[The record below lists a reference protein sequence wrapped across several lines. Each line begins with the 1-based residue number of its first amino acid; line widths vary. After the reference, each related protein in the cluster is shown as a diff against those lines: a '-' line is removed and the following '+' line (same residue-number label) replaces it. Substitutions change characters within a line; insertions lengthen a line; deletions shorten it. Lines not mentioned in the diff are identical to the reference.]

1 MRELRV
7 AEEQKNMPAN
17 LTAKAIQSTAMKI
30 SKISISATAQKRVM
44 IGLTVVGLLTMMAAS
59 FYMVLLL
66 LTKPSAKLD
75 ATISIIALCATAAIF
90 CFAIVVDFQL
100 TRRRARSA
108 ITECIP
114 EYECET
120 NADEIAA
127 LHELDELLNT
137 QDPYF
142 RLHLAIALRDKARH
156 FPIRT
161 GEVLRIREV
170 LGGHEQRQA
179 KDPNPQVYHLS
190 KIIAELDSGHAKH

>member
-1 MRELRV
+1 
-7 AEEQKNMPAN
+7 MPAN

-108 ITECIP
+108 TDRGNMWV
-114 EYECET
+114 T
-120 NADEIAA
+120 LIAS
-127 LHELDELLNT
+127 
-137 QDPYF
+137 PVSGS
-142 RLHLAIALRDKARH
+142 AISMSSRCSCWR
-156 FPIRT
+156 
-161 GEVLRIREV
+161 
-170 LGGHEQRQA
+170 
-179 KDPNPQVYHLS
+179 S
-190 KIIAELDSGHAKH
+190 

>member
-59 FYMVLLL
+59 FYMMLLL

-100 TRRRARSA
+100 TRRRAKST

-114 EYECET
+114 EYESEP

-127 LHELDELLNT
+127 LHELDELLNA
-137 QDPYF
+137 QDRYF

-161 GEVLRIREV
+161 SDIAHMKMV
-170 LGGHEQRQA
+170 LGTDQQIPDRE
-179 KDPNPQVYHLS
+179 PNPQVMHLS
-190 KIIAELDSGHAKH
+190 KLIEGLEHRYSGR